1 MPPAS
6 SRLSPAGH
14 QLFHDHVSLPLSH
27 ADGLVSLDSLVPSH
41 LQPPLF
47 QAEGTVLGCGGPG
60 LLKEVSGGKGMDW
73 LPDLEGQPWELPRNL
88 DELTSDLEDSFHLSA
103 YLRMA
108 TPCAMRDLGTL
119 TGN

>member
-1 MPPAS
+1 
-6 SRLSPAGH
+6 
-14 QLFHDHVSLPLSH
+14 
-27 ADGLVSLDSLVPSH
+27 
-41 LQPPLF
+41 
-47 QAEGTVLGCGGPG
+47 
-60 LLKEVSGGKGMDW
+60 MDW
-73 LPDLEGQPWELPRNL
+73 LPDFEGQPWELPRNL